1 MDDRKKLVK
10 FSEHIEQIHL
20 FCHKTINR
28 AVNTIAT
35 YPDSFELLTKF
46 TKELIVLE
54 KLCVYLSNLC
64 YNSGKIS
71 KYAYKEYTYKCDEIN
86 KICKEMISVF
96 DKEKNVC
103 EYLKC
108 FELESL
114 LSVKKKKKKTKK
126 KYSM

>member
-1 MDDRKKLVK
+1 MEDSKKLIK
-10 FSEHIEQIHL
+10 FCEHIEKIHL
-20 FCHKTINR
+20 FCHKTVNR
-28 AVNTIAT
+28 AVNTIAK

-54 KLCVYLSNLC
+54 KLCEYLSNLC

-86 KICKEMISVF
+86 KICKEMINLF
-96 DKEKNVC
+96 HKEKDVC
-103 EYLKC
+103 EYLRC

-114 LSVKKKKKKTKK
+114 LGVKKRKKKTKK
-126 KYSM
+126 RYSM